1 MLDLRLRTKVTI
13 VMILVTS
20 LVIVINAGILS
31 LDFTKRYTIA
41 LQSEAKAHASGFVR
55 EILNTLAS
63 GKAINDIE
71 GLDDK
76 CSQVVSD
83 NVNIGYAMVM
93 DAEGQILYHSNSSKE
108 ARDSAAKWL
117 DGINNSSEEKYVV
130 KNVHYLGEN
139 FFDISM
145 PVYTSGPISTSGG
158 INSSARDI
166 HGYVSIGL
174 YEKVVS
180 DAKAGAAIVTI
191 FVALGSFL
199 LVVIV
204 SFFLGN
210 TVTGP
215 INKVTL
221 MLKDI
226 AEGKGD
232 LTKRMNVES
241 NDEIGEL
248 AHWVDKFM
256 DDTQAMIKKFRDTTS
271 LIYEAAMSISSY
283 SSAVSEGAES
293 QSVATENT
301 SSSIDEMKAN
311 FSQIASNI
319 DNLSSTTEEAS
330 SSILEMAASIDE
342 VAHISEDLSSSVDAV
357 SSSVEEMSVT
367 IREVAGV
374 AEELSVS
381 ADSTVASVVQ
391 ITASIKEVEKSAR
404 DSASVANDTA
414 TDAEKGMASVEK
426 TIEGMNKIKHSV
438 NEAGEV
444 IRKLGERS
452 NDIGEILTV
461 IDEVAEQTNLLALNA
476 AIIAAQAGEHG
487 KGFAVVSDEIMD
499 LSERTAAST
508 KEISMLIKSLQKESD
523 NAVRSMELGLKRV
536 EEGADLSEEAGSSL
550 KKILDGANKSKDMI
564 GHIASATVEQQ
575 RASEQV
581 KEAMESV
588 NQIVMRIAQATLEQ
602 SKGSELIVQATE
614 VMKDST
620 GHVKRATQEQSKG
633 GRQIAGSIEKITTM
647 TNFVN
652 KATHE
657 QAKGVELVVVDID
670 EIQNLTGKYG
680 EAANGMQQSVDLLVH
695 QTEILGEEIKKF
707 KV

>member
-20 LVIVINAGILS
+20 IVIIINAGILS
-31 LDFTKRYTIA
+31 LDFTKRYTVA
-41 LQSEAKAHASGFVR
+41 LQSEAKAHASGLVR
-55 EILNTLAS
+55 EMLNTLSYGISIDA
-63 GKAINDIE
+63 IE
-71 GLDDK
+71 GLDGK
-76 CSQVVSD
+76 CSEIVSD
-83 NVNIGYAMVM
+83 NPNIGYAMVV
-93 DAEGQILYHSNSSKE
+93 DSKGQILYHSSASERGKKRSDRWLEDASKKIE
-108 ARDSAAKWL
+108 GKFFAQEL
-117 DGINNSSEEKYVV
+117 KYQGT
-130 KNVHYLGEN
+130 K
-139 FFDISM
+139 FFDVSM
-145 PVYTSGPISTSGG
+145 PVSASGS
-158 INSSARDI
+158 DVQ
-166 HGYVSIGL
+166 GYVSIGL

-180 DAKAGAAIVTI
+180 DAKTGAVVVTI
-191 FVALGSFL
+191 FVALASFL
-199 LVVIV
+199 IVVIV
-204 SFFLGN
+204 SYFLGN
-210 TVTGP
+210 TVTRP

-226 AEGKGD
+226 AEGHGD

-256 DDTQAMIKKFRDTTS
+256 DDTQGMMRKFRDTTS
-271 LIYEAAMSISSY
+271 MIYEAAMSISSY

-301 SSSIDEMKAN
+301 SASIDEMKAN

-330 SSILEMAASIDE
+330 SAILEMAASIDE

-414 TDAEKGMASVEK
+414 TDAEKRMASVEK

-508 KEISMLIKSLQKESD
+508 KEISLLIKSLQKESD

-536 EEGADLSEEAGSSL
+536 EEGADLSEEAGASL

-564 GHIASATVEQQ
+564 SHIASATVEQQ
-575 RASEQV
+575 RSSEQV

-657 QAKGVELVVVDID
+657 QAKGVDLVVVDIE
-670 EIQNLTGKYG
+670 EIQNLTGRYG
-680 EAANGMQQSVDLLVH
+680 EAAKGMRDSVDLLVH
-695 QTEILGEEIKKF
+695 QTEILGEEIRKF

>member
-1 MLDLRLRTKVTI
+1 MFDLRLRTRVTVI
-13 VMILVTS
+13 MILVTS
-20 LVIVINAGILS
+20 LVIIINASVLS
-31 LDFTKRYTIA
+31 LDFTKRYTVA
-41 LQSEAKAHASGFVR
+41 LQSEAKVHASVLSR
-55 EILNTLAS
+55 DIQNTLSYGISIA
-63 GKAINDIE
+63 AID
-71 GLDDK
+71 GLQKK
-76 CSQVVSD
+76 CLEIVTD
-83 NVNIGYAMVM
+83 NPNIGYVM
-93 DAEGQILYHSNSSKE
+93 LVDSKGQILYHSHSQEIGKK
-108 ARDSAAKWL
+108 RGVKWL
-117 DGINNSSEEKYVV
+117 AGANNKGGEKYFL
-130 KNVHYLGEN
+130 KNINYLDEN
-139 FFDISM
+139 FFDVSI
-145 PVYTSGPISTSGG
+145 PIY
-158 INSSARDI
+158 SSDNDI
-166 HGYVSIGL
+166 LAYVSIGL
-174 YEKVVS
+174 YGKVVS
-180 DAKAGAAIVTI
+180 DAKKGAILIT
-191 FVALGSFL
+191 
-199 LVVIV
+199 LVVAFISLIIV
-204 SFFLGN
+204 CIISYFLGN
-210 TVTGP
+210 AVIKP

-221 MLKDI
+221 VLKDI
-226 AEGKGD
+226 TEGRGD
-232 LTKRMNVES
+232 LTKRMNIES
-241 NDEIGEL
+241 HDEIGEL
-248 AHWVDKFM
+248 AQCVDTFM
-256 DDTQAMIKKFRDTTS
+256 DDTQAMMRKFRDTTS
-271 LIYEAAMSISSY
+271 MIYEAAMSISSF

-293 QSVATENT
+293 QGVATENT
-301 SSSIDEMKAN
+301 SSSIDEMKVN

-330 SSILEMAASIDE
+330 SAILEMAASIDE
-342 VAHISEDLSSSVDAV
+342 VAHISEDLSSSVDDV

-381 ADSTVASVVQ
+381 ADSTVASIVQ
-391 ITASIKEVEKSAR
+391 ISASIKEVEKSAR

-414 TDAEKGMASVEK
+414 IDAEKGMASVEK

-452 NDIGEILTV
+452 SDIGEILTV

-499 LSERTAAST
+499 LSERTADST
-508 KEISMLIKSLQKESD
+508 KEIALLIKSLQKESD
-523 NAVRSMELGLKRV
+523 NAMRSMELGLKRV

-550 KKILDGANKSKDMI
+550 KKILDSANKSKDMI

-575 RASEQV
+575 RSSEQV

-602 SKGSELIVQATE
+602 SKGSELIVQSTE
-614 VMKDST
+614 IMKDST

-670 EIQNLTGKYG
+670 EIQKLTVNYG
-680 EAANGMQQSVDLLVH
+680 EAAKGMQSSVDLLVH
-695 QTEILGEEIKKF
+695 QTEILGEEIRKF
-707 KV
+707 KIE